1 MLGGAALIAALLA
14 LLAGVP
20 AVALWCLGAGV
31 VLLVVALGER
41 ERYDALAAAEP
52 PTPSAVDRLSP
63 TDEVFADPTTGERM
77 RVWFDPDTGRR
88 VYRPETNSGR

>member
-1 MLGGAALIAALLA
+1 
-14 LLAGVP
+14 
-20 AVALWCLGAGV
+20 V

-41 ERYDALAAAEP
+41 ERYDALGAGEQPA
-52 PTPSAVDRLSP
+52 PTAVDHLNP

>member
-1 MLGGAALIAALLA
+1 MLGGAALISAFIA

-20 AVALWCLGAGV
+20 AVALWCTGAGA
-31 VLLVVALGER
+31 VLLVVAVGER
-41 ERYDALAAAEP
+41 ERYDALKADEQPA
-52 PTPSAVDRLSP
+52 PSAVDRLGP

-88 VYRPETNSGR
+88 VYRPETDSGR

>member
-1 MLGGAALIAALLA
+1 LVA

-20 AVALWCLGAGV
+20 AVALWCLGAGA
-31 VLLVVALGER
+31 VLLVVAFRER
-41 ERYDALAAAEP
+41 ERYDALGDGEP
-52 PTPSAVDRLSP
+52 PAASTVDRLSP
-63 TDEVFADPTTGERM
+63 TDEVFADPTTGVRM

>member
-1 MLGGAALIAALLA
+1 VLGVAALIAALVA

-20 AVALWCLGAGV
+20 AVGLWCVGAGV
-31 VLLVVALGER
+31 VLLVVALRER
-41 ERYDALAAAEP
+41 ERYEALTVDEP
-52 PTPSAVDRLSP
+52 PAPSAVDHLGP

-88 VYRPETNSGR
+88 VYRAETNSRR